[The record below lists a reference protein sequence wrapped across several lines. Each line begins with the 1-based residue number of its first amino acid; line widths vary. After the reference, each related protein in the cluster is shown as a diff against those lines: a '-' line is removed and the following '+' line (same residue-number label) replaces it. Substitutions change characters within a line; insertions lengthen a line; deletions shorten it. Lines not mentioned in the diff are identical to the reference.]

1 MGIPGEPKP
10 AKFFVALLAAD
21 AALLVA
27 VEKDLVAVLGNVDD
41 RSSIVPWTVS
51 NYYKKDMGDS
61 LFRCFLS
68 FGQLRAPDRLADTK
82 LQTQKIE
89 ERYRRP
95 GAGGRCVNLDPGYL
109 DAFKVVLA
117 STKNAGQRIY
127 LGSGIYA
134 EATLQYHDGA
144 FHGRTYTY
152 RDYLWPETLMFL
164 TRMRSTYLG
173 RLKPV
178 D

>member
-51 NYYKKDMGDS
+51 NYYKKEMGHS

-68 FGQLRAPDRLADTK
+68 FEQLRAPDRLADTK

-95 GAGGRCVNLDPGYL
+95 GVGGRCVNLDPGYL